1 MRKRLLSV
9 IMVLALII
17 AMAPAAFAAEDVQSD
32 TSWYDAGN
40 YVLTDVNDLVG
51 LAELVNDGEDFYGDT
66 ITLGSSIDC
75 SGAGLFPIGNENNPF
90 NGTFN
95 GNDYTIS
102 NASITNASGSYLSGL
117 FGHVGSSGTVTNF
130 NLQGIT
136 ASNTNTPDG
145 EETST
150 GIAVARLYG
159 TISYVSTDN
168 TSSVT
173 GSYRTGGIVGDAR
186 GAVSEILYCENRA
199 TVTGGANYTGGIVG
213 AGHDLPLLGRSGV
226 TVTECD
232 NYGAISGINEVGG
245 IIGYADQASIS
256 NCDNRGTVTGTGNYG
271 TGGILG
277 FDVFNAIGIPF
288 LETNHGSTISGCNN
302 YNPVNGLRAGG
313 ILGTFGAAPGDDQPS
328 SRINSTI
335 TNCTNSGAITGTD
348 GKTGAIFGYQITYA
362 HGDGDDY
369 IDNLYVVIEDSTNTG
384 TVNSLS
390 VADSPISGSRFAEI
404 N

>member
-9 IMVLALII
+9 IMVLALIV
-17 AMAPAAFAAEDVQSD
+17 AMAPAAFAVDEVQPD
-32 TSWYDAGN
+32 TSWHDSGN
-40 YVLTDVNDLVG
+40 YTLTDVNDLAGFAV
-51 LAELVNDGEDFYGDT
+51 LVNSGEDFRNET
-66 ITLGSSIDC
+66 VELGNSIDC
-75 SGAGLFPIGNENNPF
+75 GNAALIPIGNENNAF

-95 GNDYTIS
+95 VNGYTIS
-102 NASITNASGSYLSGL
+102 NASISNASGSYISGL
-117 FGHVGSSGTVTNF
+117 FGNVDSYGNVTNFKLDNITVTN
-130 NLQGIT
+130 GT
-136 ASNTNTPDG
+136 SDG

-150 GIAVARLYG
+150 GAAVARLYG
-159 TISYVSTDN
+159 SVSEVDT
-168 TSSVT
+168 TSTCVVNGT
-173 GSYRTGGIVGDAR
+173 YRTGGIVGDGR
-186 GAVSEILYCENRA
+186 GASANISGCENRA
-199 TVTGGANYTGGIVG
+199 TVAGGANYTGGIVG
-213 AGHDLPLLGRSGV
+213 AGHDLPFLGRSGM
-226 TVTECD
+226 TVSECD
-232 NYGAISGINEVGG
+232 NYGSVSGTNEVGG
-245 IIGYADQASIS
+245 IVGYADQASIS

-313 ILGTFGAAPGDDQPS
+313 ILGTFGAAPGDNQPS

-348 GKTGAIFGYQITYA
+348 GKTGAIFGYQIAYA